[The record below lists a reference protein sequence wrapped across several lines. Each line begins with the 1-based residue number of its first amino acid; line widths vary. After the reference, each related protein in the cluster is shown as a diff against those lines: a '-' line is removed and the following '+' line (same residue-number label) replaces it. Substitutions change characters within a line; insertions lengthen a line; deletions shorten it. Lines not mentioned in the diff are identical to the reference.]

1 MVGAVVLIG
10 LFMWLLA
17 VLADKYVFPWLD
29 APVDPESL
37 LGRNARVG
45 AGAKEA
51 HATMRAFR
59 EKLQD
64 RHI

>member
-17 VLADKYVFPWLD
+17 VLAGKYVFPWLD

-37 LGRNARVG
+37 SRSDARVG
-45 AGAKEA
+45 AGAK
-51 HATMRAFR
+51 
-59 EKLQD
+59 
-64 RHI
+64 